1 MQQIRSH
8 IFRQAGEN
16 MINKAKLLTELRE
29 WQEDLDIRNFEDAVI
44 YDTINNVIEII
55 NDCEEENA

>member
-1 MQQIRSH
+1 
-8 IFRQAGEN
+8 

-29 WQEDLDIRNFEDAVI
+29 WQEEGLDIRNFEDAVI

>member
-1 MQQIRSH
+1 
-8 IFRQAGEN
+8 
-16 MINKAKLLTELRE
+16 MINKTKLLTELRE
-29 WQEDLDIRNFEDAVI
+29 WQEGLDIRNFEDAVI

>member
-1 MQQIRSH
+1 
-8 IFRQAGEN
+8 

-44 YDTINNVIEII
+44 YDTVNNVIEII